1 MIPILIVILLLLYIY
16 QTIFLKIPFCLEG
29 GNNNKHVYTI
39 LLNNYNN
46 TVKMKTV
53 YLELLSAVLNPIGYV
68 FTIPTMT
75 SACKNLYRK
84 IAENLYFIVNGMILF
99 YHEKQEKQHQ
109 VRVSK
114 FYYYKKNY
122 GIIINFC

>member
-1 MIPILIVILLLLYIY
+1 MN
-16 QTIFLKIPFCLEG
+16 TI
-29 GNNNKHVYTI
+29 
-39 LLNNYNN
+39 
-46 TVKMKTV
+46 

-109 VRVSK
+109 VRVS
-114 FYYYKKNY
+114 
-122 GIIINFC
+122 ICILLL